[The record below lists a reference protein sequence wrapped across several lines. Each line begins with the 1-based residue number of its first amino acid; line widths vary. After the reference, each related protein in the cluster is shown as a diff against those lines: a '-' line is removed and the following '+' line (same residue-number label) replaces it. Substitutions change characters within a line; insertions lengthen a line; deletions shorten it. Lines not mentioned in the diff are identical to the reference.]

1 MARSYVMDVQTF
13 LDLLQT
19 TAHALV
25 WSTDYIYACDFSW
38 VCLLQFVQG
47 AEGVDAEGVCATEQH
62 TQRLMLL

>member
-1 MARSYVMDVQTF
+1 MDIRTL

-19 TAHALV
+19 TTHALI
-25 WSTDYIYACDFSW
+25 WSTDNIYACDFFW

-62 TQRLMLL
+62 P